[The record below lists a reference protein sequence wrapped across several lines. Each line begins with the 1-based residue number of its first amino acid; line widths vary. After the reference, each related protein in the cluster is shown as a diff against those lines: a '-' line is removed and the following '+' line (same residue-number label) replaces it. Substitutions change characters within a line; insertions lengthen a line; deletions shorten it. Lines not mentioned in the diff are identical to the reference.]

1 LRSNEGASGPTWVKA
16 TTAITSAT
24 TNNYSARCLCARDG
38 RLDVVSGA
46 VEGFGGF
53 AGVGQPV
60 GRDHHAHALDAGQNA
75 RGEGA
80 LDAALHA
87 GALEKLA
94 KELRLGAIGESTE
107 KDPLDVCHAC
117 SLPRSAAQA
126 RYNRD
131 VPLEPGET
139 FERYTIQEMIGR
151 GGMGEVY
158 CAVDS
163 RLLRKVALK
172 VIRPDRTA
180 DWNEAIARLFRE
192 ARAAAALTHPNAV
205 AIFDLGEVDGTF
217 FLVMELVRGT
227 PLRAFVGDPQVPIE
241 VKLGWLAGIARALS
255 AAHDAGIVHRDVK
268 PGNIMITSEG
278 IAKVLDFG
286 LAKAVDDPEEFK
298 TKVGDL
304 IGTPRYMAPEQRAG
318 QETDART
325 DQYAFGVTAA
335 ELLSGVHPERGGR
348 RAHVAPIQGLPD
360 ELIELLRKMLAEEP
374 AKRLPSM
381 LSAAVALESAQ
392 RKLTGDVS
400 ISGILRGGNPPSSGK
415 ALRTATM
422 AAEDTE
428 IHVEV
433 DLGTFDATEPT
444 GSDDMTTAVR
454 VGPIDAAIAAAAFQ
468 QDFDGFT
475 LGKAEYEVV
484 LDASDALA
492 STLSLVARNPGHG
505 IIVAGHVS
513 TSRRTAELRTYD
525 YVAILYAQS
534 FGTRPAFDRAQYE
547 GFIKRTQSVLKR
559 IAVVSYTLVSP
570 PADLLKNMPSRGR

>member
-1 LRSNEGASGPTWVKA
+1 MSLG
-16 TTAITSAT
+16 
-24 TNNYSARCLCARDG
+24 ARDRRG
-38 RLDVVSGA
+38 EVVAGA
-46 VEGFGGF
+46 VEGFGGLTRLVD
-53 AGVGQPV
+53 AV
-60 GRDHHAHALDAGQNA
+60 GRHHHANTFDAGQDA

-80 LDAALHA
+80 LDAGLHA
-87 GALEKLA
+87 RALEELA
-94 KELRLGAIGESTE
+94 EQLGLRAISEGTE
-107 KDPLDVCHAC
+107 EDPLDVCHRR

-126 RYNRD
+126 RYNRV
-131 VPLEPGET
+131 VPLGPGET

-158 CAVDS
+158 CALDT

-172 VIRPDRTA
+172 VIRPDRTV
-180 DWNEAIARLFRE
+180 DWDEAIARLFRE

-278 IAKVLDFG
+278 TAKVLDFG
-286 LAKAVDDPEEFK
+286 LAKAVDDPEDFK

-304 IGTPRYMAPEQRAG
+304 IGTPRYMSPEQRAG
-318 QETDART
+318 KETDARA

-335 ELLSGVHPERGGR
+335 ELLSGVHPERAGR
-348 RAHVAPIQGLPD
+348 KGKLAPIQNLPE
-360 ELIELLRKMLAEEP
+360 ELTELLQKMIAEEP
-374 AKRLPSM
+374 SKRLPSM

-392 RKLTGDVS
+392 RRLTGEAS
-400 ISGILRGGNPPSSGK
+400 ISGILRGPPSSGR
-415 ALRTATM
+415 AMRTAETT
-422 AAEDTE
+422 ADDTD
-428 IHVEV
+428 IQVDV
-433 DLGTFDATEPT
+433 DLASFDVTQPT
-444 GSDDMTTAVR
+444 GTDDMTTAVR
-454 VGPIDAAIAAAAFQ
+454 VGPIDAAMASIAFSE
-468 QDFDGFT
+468 DFDGFT

-513 TSRRTAELRTYD
+513 VDRRTAELRTYD
-525 YVAILYAQS
+525 YVAIQYAQS

-570 PADLLKNMPSRGR
+570 PSDLLKHMPRRGR

>member
-1 LRSNEGASGPTWVKA
+1 MAGFFE
-16 TTAITSAT
+16 AI
-24 TNNYSARCLCARDG
+24 
-38 RLDVVSGA
+38 
-46 VEGFGGF
+46 
-53 AGVGQPV
+53 
-60 GRDHHAHALDAGQNA
+60 GRDHHAHTFDARQDAG
-75 RGEGA
+75 GEGA
-80 LDAALHA
+80 LDAHLHA
-87 GALEKLA
+87 RTFEELA
-94 KELRLGAIGESTE
+94 EELRLGAISESTE
-107 KDPLDVCHAC
+107 EDPLDVCHGR
-117 SLPRSAAQA
+117 SLPRSGAEA

-139 FERYTIQEMIGR
+139 FERYTIQEMLGR

-158 CAVDS
+158 CALDT

-180 DWNEAIARLFRE
+180 DWNEAIARLLRE

-278 IAKVLDFG
+278 TAKVLDFG

-304 IGTPRYMAPEQRAG
+304 IGTPRYMSPEQRAG
-318 QETDART
+318 KETDARA

-335 ELLSGVHPERGGR
+335 ELLSGIHPERAARSGKL
-348 RAHVAPIQGLPD
+348 APLAGLPVD
-360 ELIELLRKMLAEEP
+360 LVDLLQKMLSEEP
-374 AKRLPSM
+374 SKRLPSM
-381 LSAAVALESAQ
+381 LSAAVAFESAQ
-392 RKLTGDVS
+392 RRLAGEAS
-400 ISGILRGGNPPSSGK
+400 ISGILRGPPSSSGR
-415 ALRTATM
+415 ALSTTE
-422 AAEDTE
+422 AAADETD
-428 IHVEV
+428 INVDV
-433 DLGTFDATEPT
+433 DLASFDATEAT
-444 GSDDMTTAVR
+444 ATDDMTTAVR
-454 VGPIDAAIAAAAFQ
+454 VGPVDAAMASIAFTA
-468 QDFDGFT
+468 DFSGFS

-492 STLSLVARNPGHG
+492 STLSLVARKPGHG
-505 IIVAGHVS
+505 IIVAGHIS
-513 TSRRTAELRTYD
+513 TDRRTAELRTYD
-525 YVAILYAQS
+525 YVAVLYAQS

-547 GFIKRTQSVLKR
+547 GFIKRTQSVLKS
-559 IAVVSYTLVSP
+559 ISVVSYTLVSP
-570 PADLLKNMPSRGR
+570 PADLLKNMRRGR

>member
-1 LRSNEGASGPTWVKA
+1 MA
-16 TTAITSAT
+16 
-24 TNNYSARCLCARDG
+24 
-38 RLDVVSGA
+38 
-46 VEGFGGF
+46 GFVQPIGG
-53 AGVGQPV
+53 
-60 GRDHHAHALDAGQNA
+60 DHHAHAFDARQNA
-75 RGEGA
+75 CGEGA
-80 LDAALHA
+80 FDARFHA
-87 GALEKLA
+87 GALEKFA
-94 KELRLGAIGESTE
+94 EELRLGAISESTE
-107 KDPLDVCHAC
+107 EDPLDVCHAC
-117 SLPRSAAQA
+117 SLPRSAARA

-268 PGNIMITSEG
+268 PGNIMITSDG

-286 LAKAVDDPEEFK
+286 LAKAVDDPEDFK

-318 QETDART
+318 QETDSRT

-348 RAHVAPIQGLPD
+348 RAHVAPIQGLPED
-360 ELIELLRKMLAEEP
+360 LIQLLRKMLAEEP

-392 RKLTGDVS
+392 KKLTGDAS
-400 ISGILRGGNPPSSGK
+400 ISGILRGGSPPSSGQA
-415 ALRTATM
+415 ALRATAL
-422 AAEDTE
+422 ASEDTE

-454 VGPIDAAIAAAAFQ
+454 VGPIDAAIAAVAFQ

-484 LDASDALA
+484 LEASDALA

-505 IIVAGHVS
+505 VIVAGHVS

-547 GFIKRTQSVLKR
+547 GFIKRTQNVLKR

-570 PADLLKNMPSRGR
+570 PADLLKTMPRRGR